1 MGDDTE
7 LGARVGE
14 RVVVAFAWDEV
25 GGEGV
30 AEGGVGEVV
39 ICPLDDED
47 YQGCGESEDCG
58 VVSWKRETERETV
71 FYRSEKGEKEK
82 RIRGKGDRHKM
93 RLERLVKPRRR
104 ESDLRGLWTVE
115 KGEREGFAL
124 SDGDMVFDVDFD
136 FSWRRVVVVAIFWT
150 ISMDGS

>member
-71 FYRSEKGEKEK
+71 FDRSEKGEKEK
-82 RIRGKGDRHKM
+82 GMG
-93 RLERLVKPRRR
+93 LEMVREMMR